1 MKMSNNEEVK
11 KMPDYLFEVSWE
23 VCNKVG
29 GIHTVIA
36 TKALTISKQLGDH
49 YILIGPDVHR
59 EDVNLEFEE
68 DPALLKE
75 WKQVLFANHNIR
87 VKTGRWKV
95 KGKPLTIL
103 VDFSQFFSS
112 KDDVL
117 KFLWESYRVDSISGQ
132 WDYIEPVLFGAAAG
146 KVIES
151 YVNYFCSATDRVVAH
166 FHEWMTA
173 SGGLYLQKHSPY
185 VATVFTTHATV
196 MGRCIA
202 GNGLPLYGDM
212 TRLNADEL
220 ARRFNVV
227 AKHSL
232 EKTSA
237 ANFDCFATVSDLTA
251 RECRYLLGKEVD
263 VVTPNGF
270 EDDIVWEEAELLEKR
285 ASARK
290 AMIEVAEACLGVKY
304 DREPLI
310 VGTSGRY
317 EFKNKGLDVFVDSLL
332 KLSEDDS
339 LQRPVLAYVTVP
351 AGNNGPRK
359 DLQAHLNDPNNPID
373 PNVLRNTTHYFGAGV
388 GPDHRPDQ
396 KFPPD
401 GPGVSGTVGVR
412 AFVSERRRRDFQQTL
427 LRIAVR
433 HGRDGIPVLLRAVGV
448 YSAGKHRFLGADD
461 HYVAD
466 RVRPVGR
473 RQTER
478 TQGRRRDRA
487 QRYERFGSSCG
498 HLGRAEKLL
507 RDGSAAIR
515 FVPGVGP

>member
-1 MKMSNNEEVK
+1 
-11 KMPDYLFEVSWE
+11 MPDYLFEVSWE

-212 TRLNADEL
+212 TPVERRRTGAAVQRGCQTFAGKDVGRQFRLFRDGQRPDGARVPLSARQRGRRRYAERLRGRHCLGRGRVARETRFGAQGDDRSRRSLSRRQIRPRTADRRNQRALRVQEQGTGRV
-220 ARRFNVV
+220 RRFAVEALRRRFV
-227 AKHSL
+227 A
-232 EKTSA
+232 
-237 ANFDCFATVSDLTA
+237 
-251 RECRYLLGKEVD
+251 
-263 VVTPNGF
+263 
-270 EDDIVWEEAELLEKR
+270 
-285 ASARK
+285 
-290 AMIEVAEACLGVKY
+290 
-304 DREPLI
+304 
-310 VGTSGRY
+310 TSG
-317 EFKNKGLDVFVDSLL
+317 
-332 KLSEDDS
+332 
-339 LQRPVLAYVTVP
+339 
-351 AGNNGPRK
+351 AG
-359 DLQAHLNDPNNPID
+359 
-373 PNVLRNTTHYFGAGV
+373 LRNRAGRKQRAAQRLAGAPERSEQPDRSERAAQYDALSFGSGV

-412 AFVSERRRRDFQQTL
+412 AFVPERRRRDFQQTL